1 MCLYVVYRF
10 RAIYTF
16 LFLYRWQILLK
27 GGTQYFLQSL
37 YFYIWVQKSLKSS
50 GKRLVEDKCLSYQN
64 LWDESLTILGSP
76 PLCLDLPSF

>member
-27 GGTQYFLQSL
+27 GGTLNIFAVTVFLHL
-37 YFYIWVQKSLKSS
+37 GAEKPEK
-50 GKRLVEDKCLSYQN
+50 
-64 LWDESLTILGSP
+64 LWQEAR
-76 PLCLDLPSF
+76 